1 MRSKRHI
8 TKRAQQFAGR
18 AEQTIR
24 SVAKPLAKYGFPWRA
39 PTVPRGV
46 EVPESLTLLAVTS
59 KPIGHAA
66 LSHRS
71 LDQRLSLAH

>member
-1 MRSKRHI
+1 MRLSWQAMLLAAPFHYPPSRTVCSRCRREIVLMRSKRHI

-39 PTVPRGV
+39 NGAPW
-46 EVPESLTLLAVTS
+46 
-59 KPIGHAA
+59 H
-66 LSHRS
+66 
-71 LDQRLSLAH
+71 